1 MQPNYVKREN
11 TKPHN
16 PYTYNKKN
24 FHQSS
29 PDYGTKEFN
38 KMYNADDGWVMGF
51 IQRDIDNMQ
60 KFLNGDAETV
70 AISRSIPKIFLCGGI
85 WSDKYSEYMKKLWQ
99 AVQQKIKNEEKSFYL
114 IFVANYSFDIRY
126 KKIAHFKKNRV
137 RKKFIKYF
145 QVSIITHITFF
156 NPLHIHQC
164 FYLHC

>member
-1 MQPNYVKREN
+1 MKYTISEARFKEIIKESIEEGIADAIKSGLWKAKNVYTQSNDVKRQN
-11 TKPHN
+11 AKPYN

-70 AISRSIPKIFLCGGI
+70 AISRSIPKDISMAEEYGLT
-85 WSDKYSEYMKKLWQ
+85 KYAEYMKKLWQ
-99 AVQQKIKNEEKSFYL
+99 AVQQKIKN
-114 IFVANYSFDIRY
+114 
-126 KKIAHFKKNRV
+126 
-137 RKKFIKYF
+137 
-145 QVSIITHITFF
+145 
-156 NPLHIHQC
+156 
-164 FYLHC
+164 